1 MVLMDK
7 MKISIVTVN
16 YNGAEDTI
24 NLLNIFKNQT
34 DSDFELIVVENG
46 SNVAD
51 IDRLNEYQKKHG
63 WQNLVVIKNG
73 QNLGFSGGCN
83 VGIKKALAGGSKWV
97 ILINNDTTPEKDF
110 IARLKAVLRL
120 KRGVVSIPLDEG
132 GHTAYAGLVK
142 WLKPTLGHIYTPE
155 YNGCLCGL
163 KDSHCIQRGHCVSNI
178 YAIGGGAAI
187 SSDVFEKIG
196 LMDEDY
202 FLYFEDADLSLTA
215 AQAGFSIGIAEGVS
229 INHKVS
235 ASTKKLGSPL
245 LLRYHY
251 RNALYFNRK
260 FGPWWVQILLWP
272 WSIWIIKKQI
282 IKLIFGIEKERS
294 QAILNGVFD
303 FYKDK
308 MGKIGN

>member
-1 MVLMDK
+1 
-7 MKISIVTVN
+7 
-16 YNGAEDTI
+16 
-24 NLLNIFKNQT
+24 
-34 DSDFELIVVENG
+34 
-46 SNVAD
+46 
-51 IDRLNEYQKKHG
+51 
-63 WQNLVVIKNG
+63 
-73 QNLGFSGGCN
+73 
-83 VGIKKALAGGSKWV
+83 
-97 ILINNDTTPEKDF
+97 
-110 IARLKAVLRL
+110 
-120 KRGVVSIPLDEG
+120 
-132 GHTAYAGLVK
+132 
-142 WLKPTLGHIYTPE
+142 
-155 YNGCLCGL
+155 
-163 KDSHCIQRGHCVSNI
+163 
-178 YAIGGGAAI
+178 
-187 SSDVFEKIG
+187 
-196 LMDEDY
+196 MDEDY